1 LFVSFPEVNR
11 REETIMDWMSSR
23 VRVAGPLAPFAAGF
37 AAELGGLGYTPLSAA
52 NQVRVLAHAS
62 RWLQAQGLEAG
73 DFTPERAGLFLR
85 ARRAGG
91 YTCWLSERGL
101 APLLGYLREAGA
113 VPVAVLPVPCSA
125 ADVLLERYRAY
136 LVAER
141 GLAASTVGYY
151 LAEARLFVAAAG
163 PDLGGLT
170 AAGVTGFVREQCR
183 QRSTGMAKIL
193 VTALRALL
201 RFLHVEGVIAE
212 PLAGVVPAVAG
223 WRGGALPRALGADQ
237 VTALLESC
245 DQSSGTGRRDL
256 AVLTL
261 QARLGLR
268 AAEVAALQLEDI
280 GWRAGELLIRGKSRR
295 EERLPL
301 PADAGAAIA
310 GYLRAGR
317 AGGQCRSV
325 FLSARAPY
333 SGLSAGA
340 VKAIVRSAGRRA
352 GVAPAG
358 AHRLR
363 HTAATQM
370 LRAGAPLAEAGQV
383 LRHRAAS
390 TTAIYAKVDHDALR
404 ALALPW
410 PVTR

>member
-1 LFVSFPEVNR
+1 
-11 REETIMDWMSSR
+11 
-23 VRVAGPLAPFAAGF
+23 
-37 AAELGGLGYTPLSAA
+37 
-52 NQVRVLAHAS
+52 
-62 RWLQAQGLEAG
+62 
-73 DFTPERAGLFLR
+73 
-85 ARRAGG
+85 
-91 YTCWLSERGL
+91 
-101 APLLGYLREAGA
+101 
-113 VPVAVLPVPCSA
+113 VPCAA

-151 LAEARLFVAAAG
+151 LAEARMFVAAAG

-170 AAGVTGFVREQCR
+170 AAGVAGFVQEQCR
-183 QRSTGMAKIL
+183 RRSTGMAKIL

-212 PLAGVVPAVAG
+212 PLAAVVPAVAG
-223 WRGGALPRALGADQ
+223 WRGGALPRALGPDQ
-237 VTALLESC
+237 VTGLLESC
-245 DQSSGTGRRDL
+245 DQSSVTGRRDL
-256 AVLTL
+256 AVLML
-261 QARLGLR
+261 LARLGLR
-268 AAEVAALQLEDI
+268 AVEAAALQLDDVD
-280 GWRAGELLIRGKSRR
+280 WRAGELLIRGKARR

-301 PADAGAAIA
+301 PADVGAAIA

-317 AGGQCRSV
+317 ADGQCRSV
-325 FLSARAPY
+325 FLAVRAPC
-333 SGLSAGA
+333 SGLSADA
-340 VKAIVRSAGRRA
+340 VKAIVRSACRRA

>member
-1 LFVSFPEVNR
+1 VVSAV
-11 REETIMDWMSSR
+11 SR

-37 AAELGGLGYTPLSAA
+37 AAELAGLGYTPLSAA
-52 NQVRVLAHAS
+52 NQVRVLAHVS
-62 RWLQAQGLEAG
+62 RWLQVQGLEAG
-73 DFTPERAGLFLR
+73 EFTPEQAGLFLR
-85 ARRAGG
+85 ARRAEG

-113 VPVAVLPVPCSA
+113 VPVAALPVPCSA
-125 ADVLLERYRAY
+125 AEVLLDRYRAY

-151 LAEARLFVAAAG
+151 LAEARLFVAVAG
-163 PDLGGLT
+163 PDPGRLT
-170 AAGVTGFVREQCR
+170 AAAVTDYVREQCS

-201 RFLHVEGVIAE
+201 RFLHVEGVIGE
-212 PLAGVVPAVAG
+212 PLAAVVPAVAG
-223 WRGGALPRALGADQ
+223 WRGGALPRALGPDQ
-237 VTALLESC
+237 VTGLLESC
-245 DQSSGTGRRDL
+245 DQSSVTGRRDL

-261 QARLGLR
+261 LARLGLR
-268 AAEVAALQLEDI
+268 AAEVAALQLDDI
-280 GWRAGELLIRGKSRR
+280 DWRAGELLIRGKGRR

-301 PADAGAAIA
+301 PADVGAAIA

-325 FLSARAPY
+325 FLSARAPC
-333 SGLSAGA
+333 SGLGADA
-340 VKAIVRSAGRRA
+340 VKAIVRSACRRA
-352 GVAPAG
+352 GLAPAG

-363 HTAATQM
+363 HAAATQM
-370 LRAGAPLAEAGQV
+370 LRAGAPLAEVGQV

-390 TTAIYAKVDHDALR
+390 TTAIYAKVDHAALR

-410 PVTR
+410 PVPR

>member
-1 LFVSFPEVNR
+1 
-11 REETIMDWMSSR
+11 MDGMSSR
-23 VRVAGPLAPFAAGF
+23 VLVAGPLAPFAAGF
-37 AAELGGLGYTPLSAA
+37 AAELAGLGYTPLSAA

-62 RWLQAQGLEAG
+62 RWLQAEGLEAG
-73 DFTPERAGLFLR
+73 EFTPERAGLFLE

-113 VPVAVLPVPCSA
+113 VPVAVVPVRCSA

-136 LVAER
+136 LAGER
-141 GLAASTVGYY
+141 GLAASSVGYY
-151 LAEARLFVAAAG
+151 LAEARLFVAVAG

-170 AAGVTGFVREQCR
+170 AAGVAGFVREQCG
-183 QRSTGMAKIL
+183 QRSTGTAKIL

-212 PLAGVVPAVAG
+212 PLAAVVPAVAG
-223 WRGGALPRALGADQ
+223 WRGGALPRALGPDQ
-237 VTALLESC
+237 VTGLLESC
-245 DQSSGTGRRDL
+245 DQSSVTGRRDL
-256 AVLTL
+256 AVLML
-261 QARLGLR
+261 LARLGLR
-268 AAEVAALQLEDI
+268 AAEVAALQLDDI
-280 GWRAGELLIRGKSRR
+280 GWRAGEVLIRGKGRR

-301 PADAGAAIA
+301 PADVGAAIA

-325 FLSARAPY
+325 FLAVRAPF
-333 SGLSAGA
+333 SGLSADA
-340 VKAIVRSAGRRA
+340 VKAIVRYAGRRA
-352 GVAPAG
+352 GAAPAS

-363 HTAATQM
+363 HAAATQM
-370 LRAGAPLAEAGQV
+370 LRAGAPLAGVGQV

-390 TTAIYAKVDHDALR
+390 TTAIYARVDHDALR

>member
-1 LFVSFPEVNR
+1 ME
-11 REETIMDWMSSR
+11 
-23 VRVAGPLAPFAAGF
+23 
-37 AAELGGLGYTPLSAA
+37 ELGRLGYTSLSAA
-52 NQVRVLAHAS
+52 NQVRVLAHVS
-62 RWLQAQGLEAG
+62 RWLQAQGLAAG
-73 DFTPERAGLFLR
+73 EFTPEQAGLFLR
-85 ARRAGG
+85 ARRAEG

-113 VPVAVLPVPCSA
+113 VPVAAVPVPCSA
-125 ADVLLERYRAY
+125 AEVLLDRYRAY

-151 LAEARLFVAAAG
+151 LAEARLFVAVAG

-170 AAGVTGFVREQCR
+170 AAGVTGFVREQCS

-212 PLAGVVPAVAG
+212 PLAAVVPAVAG
-223 WRGGALPRALGADQ
+223 WRGGALPRALGPDQ
-237 VTALLESC
+237 VTGLLESC
-245 DQSSGTGRRDL
+245 DQSSVIGRRDL

-261 QARLGLR
+261 LARLGLR
-268 AAEVAALQLEDI
+268 AAEVAALRLDDI
-280 GWRAGELLIRGKSRR
+280 DWRAGELLIRGKARR

-310 GYLRAGR
+310 GYLQAGR
-317 AGGQCRSV
+317 AGGQCRNV
-325 FLSARAPY
+325 FLSARAPF
-333 SGLSAGA
+333 SGLSADA
-340 VKAIVRSAGRRA
+340 VKAIVRYACRRA
-352 GVAPAG
+352 GLAPAG

-363 HTAATQM
+363 HAAATQM
-370 LRAGAPLAEAGQV
+370 LRAGAPLAEVGQV

-390 TTAIYAKVDHDALR
+390 TTAIYAKVDHAALR

-410 PVTR
+410 PVPR